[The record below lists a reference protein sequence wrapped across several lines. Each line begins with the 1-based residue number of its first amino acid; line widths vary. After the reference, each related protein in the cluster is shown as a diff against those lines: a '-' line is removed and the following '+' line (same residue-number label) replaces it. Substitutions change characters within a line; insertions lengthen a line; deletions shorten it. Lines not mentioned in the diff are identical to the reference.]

1 MLFRS
6 DVVDEFMALFDI
18 LDRHPGACYQ
28 VIIDNIM
35 RHTGPAQ
42 TDRMARMLKGRNIR
56 TQIAGAVPFR
66 EYSRERV
73 APMRERIAKMQ
84 ADGIDVSPGYAHVA
98 LTAQISIFKSL
109 LFAQS
114 NDYVWHEVVQAE
126 TDEEKA
132 AILRDPEWR
141 ARARESWDTKCWPI
155 SPINNTDR
163 LLLTRIGSDNGTGPF
178 DITLLEYAAQLGLH
192 RSDAM
197 AEWFL
202 ANGVRSAVRMA
213 PDALIEDLV
222 IELMEDP
229 NTVGNL
235 SDAGA
240 HLQMLCGGGENIL
253 LFTKYV
259 RDLKAITV
267 EQAVHIQT
275 GKLARHFN
283 LPGVG
288 EIKVGKRA
296 DITVFNL
303 DELQRHDMERVYDA
317 DDGMGGITW
326 RYSRPPAPMRL
337 TLVGGEAT
345 FDGTTY
351 TGAKPGTWLAPVGP
365 GEDIRI
371 AAE

>member
-1 MLFRS
+1 
-6 DVVDEFMALFDI
+6 
-18 LDRHPGACYQ
+18 
-28 VIIDNIM
+28 M
-35 RHTGPAQ
+35 R
-42 TDRMARMLKGRNIR
+42 R
-56 TQIAGAVPFR
+56 T
-66 EYSRERV
+66 Y
-73 APMRERIAKMQ
+73 
-84 ADGIDVSPGYAHVA
+84 
-98 LTAQISIFKSL
+98 
-109 LFAQS
+109 
-114 NDYVWHEVVQAE
+114 
-126 TDEEKA
+126 
-132 AILRDPEWR
+132 DP
-141 ARARESWDTKCWPI
+141 
-155 SPINNTDR
+155 
-163 LLLTRIGSDNGTGPF
+163 
-178 DITLLEYAAQLGLH
+178 
-192 RSDAM
+192 
-197 AEWFL
+197 
-202 ANGVRSAVRMA
+202 VRMA

-229 NTVGNL
+229 NTVGNI

-283 LPGVG
+283 LPGIG
-288 EIKVGKRA
+288 EIKAGKRA

-345 FDGTTY
+345 FDGTAY